1 MWNLTPDYIQQVKE
15 ELSGRRAAIEARH
28 AQELK
33 ALEADLEEV
42 EAIEHLAYSFAAKH
56 LSELA
61 AAKPEA
67 APVLQPSPT
76 EAEEGPE
83 AMATLQPS
91 PTEAEEGPEAVAA
104 LQPSPTEPVEPTPA
118 PEAKGHSRWRMRLD
132 QRSETEPA

>member
-61 AAKPEA
+61 AAKPEEPEA
-67 APVLQPSPT
+67 APV
-76 EAEEGPE
+76 
-83 AMATLQPS
+83 LQPS